1 VSPNQPRPGT
11 SRHNIRLDDQ
21 LWQAASAKA
30 EVEGTNVSALVRAFL
45 EQYVTEDHPN

>member
-1 VSPNQPRPGT
+1 MSPNQPRPGT

-30 EVEGTNVSALVRAFL
+30 DAEGTNVSALVREFL
-45 EQYVTEDHPN
+45 EQYVTEDHPK